1 MIESIQT
8 LWFRITVS
16 DDPKRK
22 IVNKQALFLGLLVI
36 VASVLISSDGT
47 LARPAFFH
55 ACLVLAGVATVA
67 AFGLP
72 WARLPIAWSGLIPVV
87 DFVAVGL
94 LRSAVS
100 ADLIGVS
107 LLCFLPALW
116 VVTLYRTP
124 GMFLA
129 TGLAVVCVALPMV
142 VREAEQF
149 TPVLALRALMLPLA
163 VFQVSWFTSGL
174 QLWLEQATL
183 RAQQESEAKDA
194 LHERTAR
201 QERLLQN
208 IIDTIDVGLVVIDRD
223 GNEVLRN
230 ASQVAFRSRFLPPDK
245 SDAPEEELVIYL
257 PNTEIPVPPE
267 RRPLRRAAN
276 AETFSNHLLAAGS
289 LGNDQLVLSTSARQ
303 ITDADGE
310 RDGAV
315 ITFSDVTFHMRS
327 AHSQSR
333 FVSMVSHELRT
344 PLTSIIGFLDLALDE
359 ELPPAA
365 RSHLAVVQRNAEQLL
380 VIVEDL
386 LRNQRLANERLSFRL
401 LPGRLSDLVGLAC
414 DSIETQ
420 AQAKDVAIVRKLHP
434 TPVAPID
441 SARLTQVVDNLLS
454 NAVKFTPS
462 GGTVT
467 VMTEVVDS
475 TMDVVVADTG
485 IGMTPEEQS
494 LLYAQ
499 FYRAD
504 GARTHNIPGV
514 GLGLAITRDIVHG
527 HGGQI
532 SVTSEAAV
540 GSTFR
545 VSLPLP
551 EQT

>member
-1 MIESIQT
+1 MVESIRS
-8 LWFRITVS
+8 LWLRITVT

-22 IVNKQALFLGLLVI
+22 LVNKQALFVGLLVV
-36 VASVLISSDGT
+36 VAVVLITEEGT
-47 LARPAFFH
+47 LARPTLFH
-55 ACLVLAGVATVA
+55 ICLGLAGVATVA

-72 WARLPIAWSGLIPVV
+72 WARLPIAWSGLIPVA
-87 DFVAVGL
+87 DFVAVGM

-100 ADLIGVS
+100 SDLIGVS

-116 VVTLYRTP
+116 LVTLYRTP

-129 TGLAVVCVALPMV
+129 TALALTTVALPVIGREVEVLTPAV
-142 VREAEQF
+142 V
-149 TPVLALRALMLPLA
+149 LRALMLTLA
-163 VFQVSWFTSGL
+163 VFQVCWFTSGL
-174 QLWLEQATL
+174 QLWLEQATD
-183 RAQQESEAKDA
+183 RARREAEEKDA
-194 LHERTAR
+194 LHERTAH
-201 QERLLQN
+201 QERLLKT
-208 IIDTIDVGLVVIDRD
+208 IMDTIDVGLVVLARD
-223 GNEVLRN
+223 GSEVLRN
-230 ASQVAFRSRFLPPDK
+230 AAQWRFRERFEPPGHPAG
-245 SDAPEEELVIYL
+245 SEAELVMYM
-257 PNTEIPVPPE
+257 PNTEILVPPDG
-267 RRPLRRAAN
+267 RPLRRAAN
-276 AETFSNHLLAAGS
+276 LETFSNQLVAGGVPGS
-289 LGNDQLVLSTSARQ
+289 DQLVLSCSARQ
-303 ITDADGE
+303 IADTEGE

-315 ITFSDVTFHMRS
+315 VTFSDVTHHMRS
-327 AHSQSR
+327 AHAQSR

-344 PLTSIIGFLDLALDE
+344 PLTSIIGFLDLTLDE
-359 ELPPAA
+359 DLTPPA

-401 LPGRLSDLVGLAC
+401 LPGRLSGLVGLAC
-414 DSIETQ
+414 DSIE
-420 AQAKDVAIVRKLHP
+420 AQARTKDVTVVRELGQ

-441 SARLTQVVDNLLS
+441 TARLTQVVDNLLS
-454 NAVKFTPS
+454 NAIKFTPS

-467 VMTEVVDS
+467 VMTEVLDS

-504 GARTHNIPGV
+504 GARSRNIPGV

-527 HGGQI
+527 HGGQL
-532 SVTSEAAV
+532 SVTSEAGV

-551 EQT
+551 ERD

>member
-22 IVNKQALFLGLLVI
+22 LVNKQALFIGLLLI
-36 VASVLISSDGT
+36 VAVVLSTEAGT
-47 LARPAFFH
+47 IAAPDLFYV
-55 ACLVLAGVATVA
+55 CLVLAGIATVA

-72 WARLPIAWSGLIPVV
+72 WARIPVVWSGLIPVA
-87 DFVAVGL
+87 DFIAVGL
-94 LRSAVS
+94 LRASVS
-100 ADLIGVS
+100 SDMIGVS

-116 VVTLYRTP
+116 LVTLYRTP

-129 TGLAVVCVALPMV
+129 TGLALVCVAIPV
-142 VREAEQF
+142 IIREASALS
-149 TPVLALRALMLPLA
+149 PAVVLRAMMLTLA
-163 VFQVSWFTSGL
+163 VFQVCWFTSGL
-174 QLWLEQATL
+174 QLWLERATE
-183 RAQQESEAKDA
+183 RAQQEADEKDA
-194 LHERTAR
+194 LHQRTAR

-208 IIDTIDVGLVVIDRD
+208 IIDTIDVGLVVLDRD
-223 GNEVLRN
+223 GKEVLRN
-230 ASQVAFRSRFLPPDK
+230 AAQWVFRERFLPADEPN
-245 SDAPEEELVIYL
+245 APESRMLTYL
-257 PNTEIPVPPE
+257 PNTEVLVPPE
-267 RRPLRRAAN
+267 GRPLRRAAN
-276 AETFSNHLLAAGS
+276 LETFSNQLLAAGP
-289 LGNDQLVLSTSARQ
+289 LGDNQLILSASARQ

-315 ITFSDVTFHMRS
+315 ITFSDVTFHMKS

-344 PLTSIIGFLDLALDE
+344 PLTSIIGFLDLTLDE
-359 ELPPAA
+359 ELTPAA

-401 LPGRLSDLVGLAC
+401 LPGRLSELVGLAC
-414 DSIETQ
+414 DSIEAQ
-420 AQAKDVAIVRKLHP
+420 ANAKDVAIVRDLVP
-434 TPVAPID
+434 TPVAPLD

-467 VMTEVVDS
+467 VRTEVLET

-504 GARTHNIPGV
+504 GARARNIPGV

-532 SVTSEAAV
+532 SVTSEAGV

-551 EQT
+551 ERD

>member
-1 MIESIQT
+1 MVESIRS
-8 LWFRITVS
+8 LWLRITVT

-22 IVNKQALFLGLLVI
+22 LVNKQALFVGLLVV
-36 VASVLISSDGT
+36 VAVVLITEEGT
-47 LARPAFFH
+47 LARPTLFH
-55 ACLVLAGVATVA
+55 ICLGLAGVATVA

-72 WARLPIAWSGLIPVV
+72 WARLPIAWSGLIPVA
-87 DFVAVGL
+87 DFVAVGM

-100 ADLIGVS
+100 SDLIGVS

-116 VVTLYRTP
+116 LVTLYRTP

-129 TGLAVVCVALPMV
+129 TALALTTVALPVIGREVEVLTPAV
-142 VREAEQF
+142 V
-149 TPVLALRALMLPLA
+149 LRALMLTLA
-163 VFQVSWFTSGL
+163 VFQVCWFTSGL
-174 QLWLEQATL
+174 QLWLEQATD
-183 RAQQESEAKDA
+183 RARREAEEKDA
-194 LHERTAR
+194 LHERTAH
-201 QERLLQN
+201 QERLLKT
-208 IIDTIDVGLVVIDRD
+208 IMDTIDVGLVVLARD
-223 GNEVLRN
+223 GSEVLRN
-230 ASQVAFRSRFLPPDK
+230 AAQWRFRERFEPPGQPAG
-245 SDAPEEELVIYL
+245 SEAELVMYM
-257 PNTEIPVPPE
+257 PNTEILVPPDG
-267 RRPLRRAAN
+267 RPLRRAAN
-276 AETFSNHLLAAGS
+276 LETFSNQLVAGGVPGS
-289 LGNDQLVLSTSARQ
+289 DQLVLSCSARQ
-303 ITDADGE
+303 IADTEGE

-315 ITFSDVTFHMRS
+315 VTFSDVTHHMRS
-327 AHSQSR
+327 AHAQSR

-344 PLTSIIGFLDLALDE
+344 PLTSIIGFLDLTLDE
-359 ELPPAA
+359 DLTPPA

-401 LPGRLSDLVGLAC
+401 LPGRLSGLVGLAC
-414 DSIETQ
+414 DSIE
-420 AQAKDVAIVRKLHP
+420 AQARTKDVTVVRELGQ

-441 SARLTQVVDNLLS
+441 TARLTQVVDNLLS
-454 NAVKFTPS
+454 NAIKFTPS

-467 VMTEVVDS
+467 VMTEVLDS

-504 GARTHNIPGV
+504 GARSRNIPGV

-527 HGGQI
+527 HGGQL
-532 SVTSEAAV
+532 SVTSEAGV

-551 EQT
+551 ERD